1 MTARR
6 PIEISAPRGAD
17 ADPIPLRLF
26 ERAGHPPML
35 VPPLEWCLDLFW
47 LHGIVVESP
56 APMPPRIFE
65 GMPRIF
71 VESTALGR
79 S

>member
-1 MTARR
+1 VTTRR
-6 PIEISAPRGAD
+6 LIEISAPRSAD
-17 ADPIPLRLF
+17 APTIPLRLF
-26 ERAGHPPML
+26 ERPGHPPML

-56 APMPPRIFE
+56 APMPTRDFRNTARIFCTS
-65 GMPRIF
+65 
-71 VESTALGR
+71 ESVGR